1 MQYFFPD
8 FDENIR
14 TIMYQELL
22 DDIES
27 NNFFKPSSMLDSVVN
42 CYQTIL
48 KETFLNQNFEYL
60 SKTLNSCFFKT
71 FTTTGRKVSSNI
83 AQMVAFNDFNRYYSR
98 ALLVLALAENKSLL
112 VYRAKQSLN
121 ERVESRRAIN
131 RIISNS
137 YEQKELLYL
146 LRNSQLLFSQKNRH
160 SLFQPNSGL
169 SLRFL

>member
-1 MQYFFPD
+1 MSYFFPD

-60 SKTLNSCFFKT
+60 SKTLNSCFL
-71 FTTTGRKVSSNI
+71 RHL
-83 AQMVAFNDFNRYYSR
+83 QQ
-98 ALLVLALAENKSLL
+98 LVVKYHQTLHKWSLL
-112 VYRAKQSLN
+112 TILIGITQ
-121 ERVESRRAIN
+121 
-131 RIISNS
+131 
-137 YEQKELLYL
+137 ELY
-146 LRNSQLLFSQKNRH
+146 
-160 SLFQPNSGL
+160 
-169 SLRFL
+169 